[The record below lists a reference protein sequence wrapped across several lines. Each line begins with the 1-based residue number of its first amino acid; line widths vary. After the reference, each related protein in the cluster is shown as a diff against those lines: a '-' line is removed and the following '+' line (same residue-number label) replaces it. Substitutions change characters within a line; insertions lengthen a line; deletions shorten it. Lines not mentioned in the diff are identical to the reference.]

1 MVPYHCL
8 LEYVEYKSSSLYTA
22 DVYLLSVF
30 RINIIQ
36 PLTKATYYLYII
48 LTNAIVFEDLCANYM
63 NLILS
68 MNYECILLDDT
79 THLYIYLRLL

>member
-1 MVPYHCL
+1 
-8 LEYVEYKSSSLYTA
+8 
-22 DVYLLSVF
+22 
-30 RINIIQ
+30 
-36 PLTKATYYLYII
+36 

-79 THLYIYLRLL
+79 THLYILETFVRDFSISQSSTPLN